1 MDDQQLLRYSRH
13 ILLDGFGVEAQEKL
27 AASTVLVVGA
37 GGLASGVL
45 PFLASAGVGKLLIAD
60 GDTVDLTNLQRQI
73 IHRESSIGHNK
84 ASSAK
89 QSLAAINSS
98 IEITAI
104 ETRLDAASLARMV
117 ETVDL
122 VVDCTDNFVT
132 RHAINAACVLSK
144 TPLVSGAAIRCDGQ
158 LMTFDFKSEHS
169 PCYACVFPDSP
180 DAVEAEEDR
189 CGVMGVFAPL
199 VGVIGASQAA
209 DALKMLTGFGE
220 LSVGRLRLFSAA
232 TMTWRE
238 VRVRRDTGCRVCGT
252 SPLTLAR
259 PEQESYA

>member
-45 PFLASAGVGKLLIAD
+45 PFLASAGVGKLLVAD

-122 VVDCTDNFVT
+122 VVDC
-132 RHAINAACVLSK
+132 
-144 TPLVSGAAIRCDGQ
+144 
-158 LMTFDFKSEHS
+158 
-169 PCYACVFPDSP
+169 
-180 DAVEAEEDR
+180 
-189 CGVMGVFAPL
+189 
-199 VGVIGASQAA
+199 SQ
-209 DALKMLTGFGE
+209 
-220 LSVGRLRLFSAA
+220 S
-232 TMTWRE
+232 
-238 VRVRRDTGCRVCGT
+238 
-252 SPLTLAR
+252 
-259 PEQESYA
+259 

>member
-27 AASTVLVVGA
+27 AQSTVLVVGA

-45 PFLASAGVGKLLIAD
+45 PFLASAGVGKIVVAD

-73 IHRESSIGHNK
+73 IHRESSVGVNK
-84 ASSAK
+84 AASAK

-104 ETRLDAASLARMV
+104 EARLDQAALYAIAGD
-117 ETVDL
+117 VDL
-122 VVDCTDNFVT
+122 VVDCCDNFET
-132 RHAINAACVLSK
+132 RHAINAACVRSK
-144 TPLVSGAAIRCDGQ
+144 TPLVSGAAIRSDGQ
-158 LMTFDFKSEHS
+158 VMNFDFADDKS

-180 DAVEAEEDR
+180 DAVEADEDR

-199 VGVIGASQAA
+199 VGIIGATQAA
-209 DALKMLTGFGE
+209 DAINLLTGFGE
-220 LSVGRLRLFSAA
+220 SSTGRLRLFSAT

-238 VRVRRDTGCRVCGT
+238 VRVRRDAGCPVCGAYHPT
-252 SPLTLAR
+252 SALPK
-259 PEQESYA
+259 EESYA